1 MSKGKKKNDL
11 LVKENKKGKHPI
23 KFLSFLRIFI
33 LPLYRLGRPF
43 KVYGKYEPQAG
54 AYIFVSNHYT
64 LTDPGYVL
72 GSTKDGVRFVAKKE
86 IEETPFIGA
95 VARKVKCIF
104 VNRDGNDVRALL
116 DCLKVLK
123 NGEKLVIYAE
133 GTRNKTDEDIL
144 PFKHGASALAIK
156 TKTPIIPLVIYSKPK
171 LFRRAHILMGEPL
184 EFNEYY
190 DKKLT
195 EEDFAVADERV
206 RMLMIEMKQKHKAY
220 LESKKRKKKNKDNV

>member
-1 MSKGKKKNDL
+1 MAKAEKKNNV
-11 LVKENKKGKHPI
+11 LVKANKHGKHPI

-33 LPLYRLGRPF
+33 LPLYRLVRPF
-43 KVYGKYEPQAG
+43 KVYGRYEPNAG

-64 LTDPGYVL
+64 MTDPGYIL
-72 GSTKDGVRFVAKKE
+72 GATKDGVRFMAKKE
-86 IEETPFIGA
+86 IEKKPVFGA
-95 VARKVKCIF
+95 VAKWVKCIF

-156 TKTPIIPLVIYSKPK
+156 TKTPVIPLVIYSKPK
-171 LFRRAHILMGEPL
+171 FFKRAHILMGQPI
-184 EFNEYY
+184 EFSEYY
-190 DKKLT
+190 DKKLM
-195 EEDFAVADERV
+195 EEDFAIVDEKIRTI
-206 RMLMIEMKQKHKAY
+206 MIEMKREHKAY
-220 LESKKRKKKNKDNV
+220 LQSKNTKK